1 VQFLIQQSRTWA
13 VSLEEALEQIR
24 DKYGDGGL
32 SIRECNVQSQ
42 SGIICYEFY
51 IEGEESD

>member
-1 VQFLIQQSRTWA
+1 MTELLIRQSRTWA

-32 SIRECNVQSQ
+32 SIRECNVQPRR
-42 SGIICYEFY
+42 GLVWYEFY
-51 IEGEESD
+51 IEVEE